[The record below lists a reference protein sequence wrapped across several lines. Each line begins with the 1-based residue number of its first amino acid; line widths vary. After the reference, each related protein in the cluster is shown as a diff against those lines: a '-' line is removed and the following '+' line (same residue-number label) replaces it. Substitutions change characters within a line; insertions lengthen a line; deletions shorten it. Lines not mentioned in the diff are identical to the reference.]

1 LVLSCLNATN
11 GAVVW
16 SKDLMALYGSTMI
29 SWQNAA
35 SPVVEN
41 GLVIVNANVP
51 NKSLLAL
58 RAADGSLAWQTSAS
72 DKMTQAT
79 PVPVTLLGARQ
90 VIFYAQS
97 GLVAVNPTNGA
108 VLWRYACTYN
118 GTSIA
123 ASPVVAGDLVYCSA
137 AYNTGAR
144 AVRVSR
150 TGGAFRTNQVWRLSG
165 ALQNHWATPVY
176 CQGYLYGLYGY
187 GNTSDAPL
195 ECVDPATGTEL
206 WSVAGFGFGGV
217 VVVGKVI
224 LVLTAG
230 GDLVVIEPDPGSYR
244 EIARYHALS
253 GPCWNVPAVSNGRV
267 YARSTTQTV
276 ALDVSLPPPPA
287 LRFLNSGLVREGGLR
302 LQLGNADGTGVDA
315 ARLDR
320 IQVLASP
327 TPASALT
334 NWTLLTEPL
343 QWDDGMVWVELPTG
357 TGPAQEFY
365 RTREQP

>member
-1 LVLSCLNATN
+1 
-11 GAVVW
+11 
-16 SKDLMALYGSTMI
+16 M
-29 SWQNAA
+29 
-35 SPVVEN
+35 
-41 GLVIVNANVP
+41 
-51 NKSLLAL
+51 
-58 RAADGSLAWQTSAS
+58 
-72 DKMTQAT
+72 
-79 PVPVTLLGARQ
+79 
-90 VIFYAQS
+90 
-97 GLVAVNPTNGA
+97 
-108 VLWRYACTYN
+108 
-118 GTSIA
+118 
-123 ASPVVAGDLVYCSA
+123 
-137 AYNTGAR
+137 
-144 AVRVSR
+144 
-150 TGGAFRTNQVWRLSG
+150 
-165 ALQNHWATPVY
+165 
-176 CQGYLYGLYGY
+176 
-187 GNTSDAPL
+187 
-195 ECVDPATGTEL
+195 
-206 WSVAGFGFGGV
+206 
-217 VVVGKVI
+217 VGKVI